1 MKVNKMAKAMTISYV
16 VGDNLYLNLT
26 NKCPCACTF
35 CIRNHADGAYGSDPL
50 WLEHEPD
57 MDEIMADLRKRDL
70 RKFREVVFC
79 GYGEPTE
86 RLDVLLETAAYLR
99 SREHCPRLRLN
110 TNGLGDLIHGRSIA
124 KELCYALDCISISLN
139 APTEEEYMK
148 VTRPKFANA
157 FEGLQKFT
165 KDCVKANR
173 AEIIMSV
180 VDVITPEQIEASK
193 KLAAKLGA
201 KLRVR
206 TFDE

>member
-1 MKVNKMAKAMTISYV
+1 MSIVYRYGS
-16 VGDNLYLNLT
+16 NLYINLT
-26 NKCPCACTF
+26 NRCPCSCIF
-35 CIRNHADGAYGSDPL
+35 CIRDSTPKLGDADSL
-50 WLEHEPD
+50 WLKEEPSSD
-57 MDEIMADLRKRDL
+57 QIMEALKAADA
-70 RKFREVVFC
+70 ESAGQIVFC

-139 APTEEEYMK
+139 APTDEEYMK
-148 VTRPKFANA
+148 VTRPKFPNA

-165 KDCVKANR
+165 KDCVKVGR

-180 VDVITPEQIEASK
+180 VDVIPPEQIEASK
-193 KLAAKLGA
+193 KLADKLGA

-206 TFDE
+206 TYDE